1 MLKTTKTNLTMFK
14 NIAMDFYKSIN
25 KKIAIIPFVFL
36 VSMDIAFAQGSA
48 NSNTDDSMIWVALLG
63 FVFVIALLVLMVAVY
78 LLQLLKSIVR
88 KEGMEKAKA
97 EGKEYIEEK
106 GLWSKLDKAVLTQAV
121 DVKDEDSIILDHDY
135 DGIRELDN
143 HLPPWW
149 KYLFYITIIF
159 GVIYIGVYHV
169 FDAMP
174 LQEQEYNTEMSL
186 AEEAKA
192 ANISSD
198 AVGIDESSVEY
209 SDDPSV
215 LANGEKV
222 YSMNCAPC
230 HRADGGGGIGP
241 NLTDEYWV
249 NGGSVNDIFKAVK
262 YGFPDKGM
270 ISWEPLLSSQQMSDV
285 TSFVMSLKGTNP
297 EGAKAPQGERYVE
310 EAVVVEEVVEE
321 NSTM

>member
-1 MLKTTKTNLTMFK
+1 MFK

-198 AVGIDESSVEY
+198 DVGIDESSVEY